1 MRSCGE
7 GDTFTEPKVI
17 TKVETKWDTLRINST
32 VYVLIICII
41 IATANNTKPFFHIP

>member
-32 VYVLIICII
+32 VYVPKWK
-41 IATANNTKPFFHIP
+41 TKIVTQVDSILVNM